1 MSECIII
8 FLSGGIGNQLFQ
20 YSAGLAV
27 MSKLGGTLWLTP
39 CEMNKHSGRD
49 YRNRLYIRAK
59 AIGPDGA
66 PGEVEVQK
74 EQPDPFEAW
83 NPEDYSNIRSVSLKG
98 YYQYLPPIESQ
109 IALVREDLFSRLSD
123 IRSLMRE
130 KYRIHNARQT
140 SFIHVRRG
148 DYLISDPS
156 IFFVQGES
164 YFIPAIQ
171 AINQHSLGNRRWLV
185 VSDDIA
191 WCRQQPW
198 LEKYDFI
205 DEPDELN
212 GLMVM
217 SLCQAGAVISNSTF
231 GWWGAVLGCGEVG
244 SPVAYPGKWI
254 GNNTPDLF
262 LPNWTRIE

>member
-27 MSKLGGTLWLTP
+27 MSKLGGTLWLAP

-49 YRNRLYIRAK
+49 YRSRLYIRAK
-59 AIGPDGA
+59 SIGPDGA
-66 PGEVEVQK
+66 PGEVDVEKKQIS
-74 EQPDPFEAW
+74 PFEVW
-83 NPEDYSNIRSVSLKG
+83 SPDHYSSIKSVSLRG
-98 YYQYLPPIESQ
+98 YYQYLPAIESQ
-109 IALVREDLFSRLSD
+109 IPLVRDDLFSRLSD

-148 DYLISDPS
+148 DYLTSDPNV
-156 IFFVQGES
+156 FFVQQES

-171 AINQHSLGNRRWLV
+171 AINQHTLGNRRWLV
-185 VSDDIA
+185 VSDDIG
-191 WCRQQPW
+191 WCREQSW
-198 LEKYDFI
+198 LRDYEII
-205 DEPDELN
+205 DEPDELH

-217 SLCQAGAVISNSTF
+217 GLCQAGAVISNSTF

-244 SPVAYPGKWI
+244 SPVVYPAKWI
-254 GNNTPDLF
+254 GNENPDLF
-262 LPNWTRIE
+262 FPNWTRMG